1 MSILK
6 ITQMGHPILRQIA
19 KVVPVE
25 EILLP
30 ETQKFLD
37 NMIETMNDY
46 NGVGLAAPQVFDPR
60 RIITVGI
67 NPFEMNEKDENRYTV
82 LFNPQITFF
91 SDDQVDDWEGCL
103 SIPDI
108 RGIVPR
114 SKSIGISGYTPEG
127 IPLTFEAHDYFARVL
142 QHEIDHLNGVLF
154 LDRMTD
160 LTTLSYSEEY
170 NRYQTNDDSSP

>member
-6 ITQMGHPILRQIA
+6 ITQMGHPILRQVA
-19 KVVPVE
+19 KTVPIE
-25 EILLP
+25 EILLS
-30 ETQKFLD
+30 ETQQFLD

-46 NGVGLAAPQVFDPR
+46 SGIGLAAPQVFDPR
-60 RIITVGI
+60 QIIIVGI
-67 NPFEMNEKDENRYTV
+67 NPFEMNQTNENPFTI
-82 LFNPQITFF
+82 LFNPELTFL
-91 SDDQVDDWEGCL
+91 SETNVDDWEGCL

-114 SKSIGISGYTPEG
+114 SKSIGLSGYNREG
-127 IPLTFEAHDYFARVL
+127 SQLTFEAHDYFARVL
-142 QHEIDHLNGVLF
+142 QHEIDHLNGILF

-170 NRYQTNDDSSP
+170 NRYHSHGETT